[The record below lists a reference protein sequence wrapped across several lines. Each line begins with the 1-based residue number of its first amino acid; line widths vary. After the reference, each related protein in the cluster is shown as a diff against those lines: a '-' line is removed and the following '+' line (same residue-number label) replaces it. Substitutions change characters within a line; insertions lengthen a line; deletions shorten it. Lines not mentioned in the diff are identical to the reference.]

1 MAVTVLSPAGDARAL
16 DDYISSHAAKD
27 AGEAHGFGTR
37 VEYVSTRGNTS
48 PETFV
53 ADVIRNQ
60 QAHGKSD
67 LKHTTWHMVI
77 SWSNEEAAIDDEVA
91 GAECHRVSMA
101 IAERAFPGRMVKGVT
116 QRDNGRWE
124 GEGAD
129 RQWVPGK
136 WHTHVQIAHVSERS
150 AEVSFAGKGGVVRTR
165 RYRAGRAVDGSMRNI
180 ARVRAITDE
189 VVLEKLGY
197 DNRAYVRACR
207 PTAEVTRE
215 DVSQRVRV
223 GYSTHDQ
230 IRERLDA
237 AVAGSRDWDEY
248 VAHAATDDIEVK
260 THGKSGASYA
270 WRDDEG
276 TEHKARARKLGNAY
290 TRAGVEE
297 RQLGHGGHAGVTASA
312 RTKPIDDAAAVR
324 HPEYAGATF
333 EDAMRERLDAL
344 VDDPAVSSRVD
355 LAVGMAERGVA
366 LGGDEAAV
374 MTPQGRVACA
384 PEHLGGEYTLV
395 RVMGR
400 SEREKEKERINDNRS
415 ADRGDARRGSE
426 GSTAARRAA
435 QSAQRLRALEHIER
449 LQRDERSASTDRGPG
464 RDRGSTAR
472 DVGADGR
479 GAGAGARG
487 GQERPSPERETGR
500 SVPGGK
506 GLVSSLERA
515 AVRRRAEPGRGRDG
529 DHGYGD

>member
-16 DDYISSHAAKD
+16 DDYITSHAAKD

-53 ADVIRNQ
+53 ADVLRNE
-60 QAHGKSD
+60 AVHGKSD

-101 IAERAFPGRMVKGVT
+101 IAERAFPGRMIKGVT

-129 RQWVPGK
+129 RRWVPGK
-136 WHTHVQIAHVSERS
+136 WHTHLQIAHVSERA
-150 AEVSFAGKGGVVRTR
+150 AEVSFAGKGGAVRTR
-165 RYRAGRAVDGSMRNI
+165 RYKAGRAVDGSMRNI

-189 VVLEKLGY
+189 VIAEQLGY
-197 DNRAYVRACR
+197 DNHAYVRACR

-215 DVSQRVRV
+215 DVSQRAQR
-223 GYSTHDQ
+223 GYSTHDE

-237 AVAGSRDWDEY
+237 AVAGSRDWDAY

-260 THGKSGASYA
+260 THGTGGASYA

-276 TEHKARARKLGNAY
+276 TEHKARARKLGTAY

-297 RQLGHGGHAGVTASA
+297 RQLGHGGHAGVTASS
-312 RTKPIDDAAAVR
+312 RTKEIDDAQAVR
-324 HPEYAGATF
+324 HPEYAGQTY
-333 EDAMRERLDAL
+333 EDRIRERLDAL

-400 SEREKEKERINDNRS
+400 AQETKERTNDRS
-415 ADRGDARRGSE
+415 TDRGDTRRGSE
-426 GSTAARRAA
+426 GSTAAAERARR
-435 QSAQRLRALEHIER
+435 SAQRLRALEHIER
-449 LQRDERSASTDRGPG
+449 LQRDERAASADQRFEQDRGAA
-464 RDRGSTAR
+464 AR
-472 DVGADGR
+472 DLGTDGR
-479 GAGAGARG
+479 GVGEGARG

-506 GLVSSLERA
+506 GLVSSLDRA
-515 AVRRRAEPGRGRDG
+515 AARRTKSGKDVG
-529 DHGYGD
+529 DVGYGD